1 MKKKKFILSILSLA
15 GLLPMASCSK
25 GNISSTVSSSTNA
38 SNVDSSTTKIDD
50 DSTSGDETTSVD
62 HQFLYTDFGARR
74 LSTEPETSMV
84 DTIIETLISKGGSLI
99 SGGIQTYAKAVV
111 LNILKECGY
120 DFRDATTKTLDKIQQ
135 QVNAI
140 EEKITTLSKM
150 EDQHH
155 SEDILNKVLLQI
167 TSAQNSYM
175 DFAITGIGDL
185 ATNENDES
193 LTEDEKEAARSSF
206 YNNTVK
212 KLTIN
217 GSPFCSYVSDLC
229 DAILIPN
236 QSDRGKDI
244 FYYYQQTLGAY
255 DAWSTLKIQNM
266 KNFMAYLDSTVVSLT
281 NLAKFQ
287 IYYMT
292 KGKDSATV
300 KSYENMINKTV
311 GKANQ
316 VNELFKKALEGLKEY
331 EDKEKAGINVYLPTG
346 KEYSLRMA
354 TLTYSKSGDTTDDSR
369 RALMLDCKEEGGVR
383 TNRIYYYQ
391 PNEDIVKSVVN
402 DFKIYTGNFF
412 ATTYTLQDYL
422 TYAGFYAKNEDLF
435 KKAAGLYTGNLE
447 VNSHGWLYDD
457 HDYSINYYDTKCNYV
472 RKNVY
477 EVDSY
482 HYWTTEIKSTS
493 IKLLDDNEYLCF
505 ATPDGEKQKLDGKY
519 SYKDNKDKFYTINND
534 QYYSFSTWEDIYRND
549 VSGWYLH
556 DSW

>member
-25 GNISSTVSSSTNA
+25 GNISSTVSSTSA
-38 SNVDSSTTKIDD
+38 AESNIDSSTTKGDD
-50 DSTSGDETTSVD
+50 ESISPDETTSLD
-62 HQFLYTDFGARR
+62 HQFLYTDFGTPR
-74 LSTEPETSMV
+74 LTTEPETSMV

-99 SGGIQTYAKAVV
+99 TGGIQTYAKAVV
-111 LNILKECGY
+111 LNLLKECGY
-120 DFRDATTKTLDKIQQ
+120 DFRDATTKTLDKIQEQ
-135 QVNAI
+135 ISAI

-155 SEDILNKVLLQI
+155 SEDILNQVLKQL
-167 TSAQNSYM
+167 TSAENSYM
-175 DFAITGIGDL
+175 DFAVTGIGDV
-185 ATNENDES
+185 ADTENNES
-193 LTEDEKEAARSSF
+193 LTEDEKEAARLSF
-206 YNNTVK
+206 YNNSVK

-217 GSPFCSYVSDLC
+217 GSPLCSFVSDLC
-229 DAILIPN
+229 DAILTPN
-236 QSDRGKDI
+236 QADPGKDI

-255 DAWSTLKIQNM
+255 DAWSTLKTKNM
-266 KNFMAYLDSTVVSLT
+266 KNFMAYLASTVVALT
-281 NLAKFQ
+281 NLSKFQ

-311 GKANQ
+311 AKANL
-316 VNELFKKALEGLKEY
+316 VNEKLKNALEGLKEY
-331 EDKEKAGINVYLPTG
+331 EEKEEAGINVYLSTG

-354 TLTYSKSGDTTDDSR
+354 TLTYSHAGDSENDSR
-369 RALMLDCKEEGGVR
+369 RALMVDCQGGVK

-391 PNEDIVKSVVN
+391 PNEDIVKSVVS
-402 DFKIYTGNFF
+402 DFKAYTGNFF
-412 ATTYTLQDYL
+412 ATSYTLQDYL

-435 KKAAGLYTGNLE
+435 KKAAGLYNGNLD

-457 HDYSINYYDTKCNYV
+457 HDYSINYYDTRCDYV
-472 RKNVY
+472 RKTVY

-482 HYWTTEIKSTS
+482 HYWTTEIKRTT

-519 SYKDNKDKFYTINND
+519 SYTDNKDNFYTINKD
-534 QYYSFSTWEDIYRND
+534 QYYNFNSWEEIYQND
-549 VSGWYLH
+549 VNGWYLH
-556 DSW
+556 DCW